1 LAAIHGWQDLKR
13 CYFHIGAN
21 PSVVNNVTLLY
32 NWQKDKLWLLSD
44 DGRTWTGGYAP
55 GSANSLENSQ
65 VQVDCSL
72 TIAQGHGDR
81 VIVAWAV
88 TFKPGFSGNK
98 KMYSKC
104 EDVHGASAAGEK
116 VGNWSIDSLE

>member
-1 LAAIHGWQDLKR
+1 
-13 CYFHIGAN
+13 
-21 PSVVNNVTLLY
+21 
-32 NWQKDKLWLLSD
+32 LLSD